1 MYKFEIE
8 KSFDEESGKLKATI
22 KVIESDDNCTKKVLN
37 DSGRFR
43 YMIVITRDNWNNL
56 DKSIDQ
62 YIEGAKKKIDNIREN
77 YKMIQKLGKIKQRIT
92 Y

>member
-1 MYKFEIE
+1 
-8 KSFDEESGKLKATI
+8 
-22 KVIESDDNCTKKVLN
+22 
-37 DSGRFR
+37 
-43 YMIVITRDNWNNL
+43 MIVITRDNWNNL